1 MRVNHSGTRVLG
13 AIAAVAI
20 AGAVAGACAGVG
32 HHPAPREGIT
42 GAGVLA
48 ASTFGDDW
56 RLVRAYE
63 GAREFPAVFDGL
75 YCYCQC
81 KENMGHR
88 SLLTCYQS
96 EHAASCDVCLTEG
109 TMATQMHRQGASLDQ
124 IRQAIDAQF
133 RS

>member
-1 MRVNHSGTRVLG
+1 
-13 AIAAVAI
+13 
-20 AGAVAGACAGVG
+20 
-32 HHPAPREGIT
+32 
-42 GAGVLA
+42 
-48 ASTFGDDW
+48 
-56 RLVRAYE
+56 VRAYE

-124 IRQAIDAQF
+124 IRQAIDAQV